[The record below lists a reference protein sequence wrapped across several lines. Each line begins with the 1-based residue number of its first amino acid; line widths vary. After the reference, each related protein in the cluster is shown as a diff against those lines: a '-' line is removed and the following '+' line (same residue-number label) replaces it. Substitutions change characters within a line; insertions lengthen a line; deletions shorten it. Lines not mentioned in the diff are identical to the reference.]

1 MTDLS
6 RRIDYDVG
14 VLDEETALDDPVEQL
29 RVWLADAEASGAPE
43 PNSLVLSTVD
53 PTGRPS
59 ARNLL
64 LRDLDDEGHLVVH
77 TNRRSHKGADIAGNP
92 NVCVLFS
99 WLGLLRQVRVQ
110 GIAEPASD
118 AVSDAYFAS
127 RPRGS
132 QIGAWASDQST
143 VLADRAE
150 LERAVAEVEARF
162 EGVDVP
168 RPPHWGGYSIR
179 ATEFEF
185 WQGRRSRLHDRL
197 HYSRHGA
204 TWRIQR
210 LSP

>member
-6 RRIDYDVG
+6 RRIEYDVG
-14 VLDEETALDDPVEQL
+14 VFDETTADPDPAAQL
-29 RVWLADAEASGAPE
+29 RAWLADAEASGAPE

-53 PTGRPS
+53 ATGRPS

-64 LRDLDDEGHLVVH
+64 LRGLDDEGHLVIH
-77 TNRRSHKGADIAGNP
+77 TNRRSHKGTDIANNP

-110 GIAEPASD
+110 GTARLAPDE
-118 AVSDAYFAS
+118 VSDAYFAS

-132 QIGAWASDQST
+132 QIGAWASDQSS

-150 LERAVAEVEARF
+150 LEAAVEEVEARF
-162 EGVDVP
+162 AGVEVP
-168 RPPHWGGYSIR
+168 RPPHWGGYTIR

-197 HYSRHGA
+197 HYFRHGPV
-204 TWRIQR
+204 WQIER
-210 LSP
+210 LAP